1 MARPV
6 KIEDTENGRYDLVVR
21 ATDQGVPN
29 QLHSD
34 VNVFVDVGTTRNM
47 KPKFEQ
53 DDYKISIRENAP
65 AGFEVIKLAAR
76 DEDGDNRAL
85 RYYLH
90 SGSKDNFVIDPVSGV
105 VTVSK
110 DADISIEQNGD
121 LYTMEVIVVDG
132 GEPYK
137 QTASAKLTVVVE
149 DVNNIAPK
157 FTEESYTEYVVE
169 NEPKGHVV
177 LTVFAQDPDRNAD
190 LEYDIVEPIY
200 ARDKSGTRLENIAAY
215 NYREAF
221 VIDPRNGKISIN
233 EKLSYASAAI
243 IILTVQVKDN
253 NAETN
258 VEQQVDTADVTLYIK
273 AFNADNPI
281 FPTPWTPSDPRIIV
295 NVSENIPPGK
305 PIFKLAAKDPITGQA
320 IGNYQKLDQDSLFGD
335 LIKIS
340 PLDGNIISTQMLD
353 FEKVKAV
360 EFSVAAIAG
369 DAGNERSSEAHV
381 ILQLVDVNDNAP
393 VFDQSSYQVDLSE
406 AALPLTD
413 VITVSA
419 TDADTGDFGKVFYGI
434 QGEGSNEFMIDEQ
447 SGTIKVRPGASG
459 RSSLDR
465 EWVDSYNLRVVAK
478 DMPGGGSDQ
487 KTSTVMVKVN
497 IQDVND
503 SPPQFTQSRFTAVV
517 PENSPVGTLVAQ
529 VSATDPDLNNVVSYD
544 FSSPTQI
551 KNLYT
556 IDKNTGKIF
565 TNDILTG
572 KGRKEPYRITVR
584 ALDNGTP
591 EQFSDT
597 DLYITIGDVS
607 RNDGVPEFIS
617 PQVGE
622 IAEVF
627 EESAIGTLVY
637 QARARDPDDPS
648 TANGK
653 IVYSFPDDGTIVRKL
668 FQIDE
673 DSGRISTRVPLDREE
688 REEYTLILEAKD
700 LGNPVQQ
707 TTRLLTVIVKDKDDH
722 PPRFDRQRNSVP
734 LTLDVEEELPIGSQL
749 GEVAAIDRDIGANA
763 DIDYAIICKYFLSIG
778 NF

>member
-1 MARPV
+1 
-6 KIEDTENGRYDLVVR
+6 
-21 ATDQGVPN
+21 
-29 QLHSD
+29 
-34 VNVFVDVGTTRNM
+34 
-47 KPKFEQ
+47 
-53 DDYKISIRENAP
+53 
-65 AGFEVIKLAAR
+65 
-76 DEDGDNRAL
+76 
-85 RYYLH
+85 
-90 SGSKDNFVIDPVSGV
+90 
-105 VTVSK
+105 
-110 DADISIEQNGD
+110 
-121 LYTMEVIVVDG
+121 
-132 GEPYK
+132 
-137 QTASAKLTVVVE
+137 
-149 DVNNIAPK
+149 
-157 FTEESYTEYVVE
+157 
-169 NEPKGHVV
+169 
-177 LTVFAQDPDRNAD
+177 
-190 LEYDIVEPIY
+190 
-200 ARDKSGTRLENIAAY
+200 
-215 NYREAF
+215 
-221 VIDPRNGKISIN
+221 
-233 EKLSYASAAI
+233 
-243 IILTVQVKDN
+243 
-253 NAETN
+253 
-258 VEQQVDTADVTLYIK
+258 
-273 AFNADNPI
+273 
-281 FPTPWTPSDPRIIV
+281 
-295 NVSENIPPGK
+295 
-305 PIFKLAAKDPITGQA
+305 
-320 IGNYQKLDQDSLFGD
+320 
-335 LIKIS
+335 
-340 PLDGNIISTQMLD
+340 
-353 FEKVKAV
+353 
-360 EFSVAAIAG
+360 
-369 DAGNERSSEAHV
+369 
-381 ILQLVDVNDNAP
+381 
-393 VFDQSSYQVDLSE
+393 
-406 AALPLTD
+406 
-413 VITVSA
+413 
-419 TDADTGDFGKVFYGI
+419 
-434 QGEGSNEFMIDEQ
+434 
-447 SGTIKVRPGASG
+447 
-459 RSSLDR
+459 
-465 EWVDSYNLRVVAK
+465 
-478 DMPGGGSDQ
+478 MPGGGSDQ

-622 IAEVF
+622 IAEVY
-627 EESAIGTLVY
+627 EESAIGTIVY